1 MAGTELVPV
10 EARSSFDLLPQ
21 AHELAIAIAKTEF
34 VPSALRNRPEA
45 VMACVLAGHEIG
57 IGPMQ
62 ALAKIHIIEGKPGLA
77 AELMRALVLA
87 AGHDLWFEE
96 KSATKVT
103 VCGQRRGTERVSKV
117 TWTMDDA
124 QRAGLSNKQ
133 NYRKIPRQMLTAR
146 ATAELARDMFP
157 DVIGGMYAVE
167 ELQDGFGFE
176 ETPDGD
182 VVPEP
187 TAPPATTRRRATR
200 APGATKA
207 AGAVKASPPLAAAP
221 PPPPL
226 PGEIDDDIVDAEV
239 IEDDVER
246 GVGELDVVKASARA
260 FDAEGLAA
268 PKGKKTFVMDRLRH
282 AAIFAATRRR
292 VWSLKQTTPEEL
304 PKILVLLHQIED
316 GTVTVSHDALDDNAG
331 VTFTL
336 SRPGHADGDKSET
349 VLWSEMTEEET

>member
-1 MAGTELVPV
+1 MAGTDLVPV

-21 AHELAIAIAKTEF
+21 AHELATAIAKTEF
-34 VPSALRNRPEA
+34 VPKELRNRPEA

-96 KSATKVT
+96 KSATKV
-103 VCGQRRGTERVSKV
+103 VACGQRQGSDRVTKV

-124 QRAGLSNKQ
+124 QRAGLAGKQ

-146 ATAELARDMFP
+146 ATAELARDVFP

-167 ELQDGFGFE
+167 ELQDGLTFE
-176 ETPDGD
+176 APD
-182 VVPEP
+182 VVEPEP
-187 TAPPATTRRRATR
+187 VEKPATTRRRAR
-200 APGATKA
+200 PAAKKA
-207 AGAVKASPPLAAAP
+207 ASTVKAAPPFAAAP
-221 PPPPL
+221 PLPPL
-226 PGEIDDDIVDAEV
+226 PGEDDDVVDAELV
-239 IEDDVER
+239 DEEER
-246 GVGELDVVKASARA
+246 GVGELDIVKAATRA

-268 PKGKKTFVMDRLRH
+268 PKGKKTFVLERLRH

-292 VWSLKQTTPEEL
+292 VWSLKKVTPEEL
-304 PKILVLLHQIED
+304 PKILLLLQQIEE
-316 GTVTVSHDALDDNAG
+316 GAVTVAHEALNDAAG

-336 SRPGHADGDKSET
+336 VRPGHAEGDKTET
-349 VLWSEMTEEET
+349 VLWSEVTEEATP